1 MLSVW
6 VCIVTWLLCLP
17 WRVSLFRVQYKAYV
31 HVHTPW
37 ISLRYA
43 AMNDAGGFGR
53 VGNKKIKDK
62 VSSDNII
69 NSINSLAQSVT
80 SNNKDMQDIIS
91 HTLSL
96 CVVKCKNGDKDNG
109 WKYAT
114 TIFRSCEEH
123 GITLNMNAK
132 SLFIKSAVISNSIAD
147 LASLVTNS
155 SLYNTLPLVDSFTLE
170 NNMRIFWNGKYIYE
184 LLYIMTPY
192 ITRNLMD
199 YNNYILSEQCYGYL
213 IKALPYYLHSSNQ
226 TGDIFSN
233 NTRFELYNNKTIIR
247 TILEMSLASHNN
259 TITPSLIITAL
270 SSCRELDDWQSA
282 LEVYNF
288 AKINAKKKHLVN
300 TPIIQDSTSST
311 LSVLPSIIYGQTIVT
326 LAKGGVEAELFQVV
340 CEMLEDGIIPS
351 TLTVN
356 LLMLE
361 LSKRGAYK
369 TMIIIVEQLHRYS
382 ISISNMAIN
391 SILNACDKVSAYD
404 RVLSYYQERKLSLDQ
419 LDAIGVSILIK
430 ACDRLSQPAI
440 AMSIIETMYH
450 SDRRDLLTQSMFER
464 VFALFVKEGKGMLAT
479 KLLLTLEVKTKE
491 VIALLDAESFD
502 DKEAIS
508 YLEFKEL
515 FNDLMTRPT
524 PSCNI
529 SYYTATIS
537 ALSREGYAIESSLL
551 LNTYMRY
558 VRENQVFVDKNIENN
573 IITMY
578 TSAISS
584 FRHLQDPDTAE
595 KLFNQIYYESSLHS
609 TIELR
614 SDIFSSLLIV
624 YALSNVPKER
634 FELLLYKMEKDG
646 LKWSSHTY
654 TAVIC
659 YLMAREEYNRVIT
672 LWDEMIVNNIAPTT
686 TCITEVLKACV
697 LTKQGTKALEVV
709 NYAYHLVTN
718 IRDGGANAGNVKL
731 NLPDLAMY
739 NKVLIALNQANKV
752 DESLV
757 VLELMRDRG
766 IVATASCYV
775 IVLST
780 MEKNAEWKKAVSLLL
795 QLQTNGLKV
804 DSKLV
809 NLAIAACYRASEWG
823 MIIKLYELMPTLT
836 RNKFIPNQYTY
847 MQAIGAACKLQNSS
861 IALSIYD
868 KMMVTINNQLYT
880 GTNGSSS
887 GELLLPS
894 IAMSSLLL
902 SLLESNQ
909 KYNETIQIFESL
921 ICCHLSCE
929 LYDGDMIIDLHGF
942 STALAR
948 ASVRSALNTLRN
960 YYYANKHRTQK
971 NLVIITGIG
980 RNSREKLEPV
990 LKPSIIGWLQ
1000 NDFEP
1005 ALTPKEVANNPGR
1018 LIVSSQLLSNYFNT
1032 QQ

>member
-1 MLSVW
+1 MA
-6 VCIVTWLLCLP
+6 TWLLCLP
-17 WRVSLFRVQYKAYV
+17 WRVSLFRVQINVPKASE
-31 HVHTPW
+31 HAHTPW
-37 ISLRYA
+37 ISPRYA
-43 AMNDAGGFGR
+43 AINAADGVGR
-53 VGNKKIKDK
+53 VRKKRVSEKGSKDY
-62 VSSDNII
+62 II
-69 NSINSLAQSVT
+69 NSINSLSQSVTT
-80 SNNKDMQDIIS
+80 SNNKDIQDIIS
-91 HTLSL
+91 HALSL
-96 CVVKCKNGDKDNG
+96 CVVECKNGHFQNG

-123 GITLNMNAK
+123 GFTWSMNAK
-132 SLFIKSAVISNSIAD
+132 SLFIKSAVMSNSTAD

-155 SLYNTLPLVDSFTLE
+155 SLYNKLPLVDSFTLE

-184 LLYIMTPY
+184 LLYIITPY
-192 ITRNLMD
+192 ITSNLMD

-213 IKALPYYLHSSNQ
+213 IKALPYYLQYSNK
-226 TGDIFSN
+226 TDDTYGSN
-233 NTRFELYNNKTIIR
+233 NRFELAPYNNKTIIR
-247 TILEMSLASHNN
+247 TILEMSLSSHNN

-270 SSCRELDDWQSA
+270 SSCRELDDWQNA

-288 AKINAKKKHLVN
+288 AKINVKKRHLVKPP
-300 TPIIQDSTSST
+300 TIQDPTRST

-326 LAKGGVEAELFQVV
+326 LARCGVEAELFQVV

-361 LSKRGAYK
+361 LSKRGAHK
-369 TMIIIVEQLHRYS
+369 TMVIIAERLHRYG
-382 ISISNMAIN
+382 ISISNKAIN
-391 SILNACDKVSAYD
+391 SMLNACDKVGAYD
-404 RVLSYYQERKLSLDQ
+404 RVLSFYQERRLSLDQ
-419 LDAIGVSILIK
+419 LDTIGISVLIK

-440 AMSIIETMYH
+440 AMSIVETMYN
-450 SDRRDLLTQSMFER
+450 SDMRDLLTQNMLER

-479 KLLLTLEVKTKE
+479 KLLLTLEMKNKGVATL
-491 VIALLDAESFD
+491 VDNESFE

-515 FNDLMTRPT
+515 FNDLMTTST

-551 LNTYMRY
+551 LNSYIGPYMRNL
-558 VRENQVFVDKNIENN
+558 RENQVLVDSNIEHN
-573 IITMY
+573 IIAMY

-609 TIELR
+609 TVELR

-634 FELLLYKMEKDG
+634 FELLLYRMEKEG
-646 LKWSSHTY
+646 LRWSSHTY

-659 YLMAREEYNRVIT
+659 YLMAREEYNRVIK
-672 LWDEMIVNNIAPTT
+672 LWDEMIVNNITPTT

-697 LTKQGTKALEVV
+697 LTKRGTKALGVV
-709 NYAYHLVTN
+709 NYSHHLVTN
-718 IRDGGANAGNVKL
+718 IRDGAGSSGNVKL

-739 NKVLIALNQANKV
+739 NKVLIALNQENKV
-752 DESLV
+752 DESLL

-766 IVATASCYV
+766 IVASASCHV

-780 MEKNAEWKKAVSLLL
+780 IEKNAEWKKAVSLLL

-868 KMMVTINNQLYT
+868 KMMVSINT
-880 GTNGSSS
+880 AASNG

-902 SLLESNQ
+902 SLLESGQ
-909 KYNETIQIFESL
+909 KYNETVQVFESL

-948 ASVRSALNTLRN
+948 ASVRSALNTLQN
-960 YYYANKHRTQK
+960 YYYANKHKTQK
-971 NLVIITGIG
+971 NLIIITGIG

-1018 LIVSSQLLSNYFNT
+1018 LIVSSQLLLNYFNA